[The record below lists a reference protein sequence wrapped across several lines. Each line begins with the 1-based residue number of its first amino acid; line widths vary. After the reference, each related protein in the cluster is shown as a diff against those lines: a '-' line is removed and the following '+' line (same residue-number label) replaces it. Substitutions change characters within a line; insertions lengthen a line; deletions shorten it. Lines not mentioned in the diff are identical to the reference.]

1 MEMEEDKTENAENT
15 RKKYTVKSMS
25 KKVATWIIAILIG
38 LFIVDI
44 NRSSQAGTS
53 TLISRYMEVHYP

>member
-25 KKVATWIIAILIG
+25 KKVATWIIAILI
-38 LFIVDI
+38 
-44 NRSSQAGTS
+44 
-53 TLISRYMEVHYP
+53 